1 MFFRVAVVSVLVY
14 IAVVVTTA
22 VHSDAWV
29 VTPAAPAASLPAPP
43 PAAPPL
49 PPPAPIVVVVPSAA
63 SSTRVVDVRR
73 ADLDETDG
81 ISRSA
86 RIVPTMRDGARIGFK
101 LYAIRPGSLLEA
113 LGFENGDTLRA
124 INDVPLVS
132 DDDTVRAINQLPRA
146 APDLTMDDCRT
157 RQPDHVDLDI
167 ERRGQR
173 VRIVVLLH

>member
-29 VTPAAPAASLPAPP
+29 VSAAAPAVSPPAVPM
-43 PAAPPL
+43 AAPPL

-63 SSTRVVDVRR
+63 SETRVVDVRR
-73 ADLDETDG
+73 ADLEQPSA
-81 ISRSA
+81 IARSA
-86 RIVPTMRDGARIGFK
+86 RIVPALRDGKPSGVKI
-101 LYAIRPGSLLEA
+101 YAVRPDSLLA
-113 LGFENGDTLRA
+113 AIGFENGDTLRA
-124 INDVPLVS
+124 VNDVPISTADSALEVY
-132 DDDTVRAINQLPRA
+132 
-146 APDLTMDDCRT
+146 RT
-157 RQPDHVDLDI
+157 HREPDHVDLDI